1 MRPELGIVRV
11 PRKDSFIE
19 RTRQPPQMLNR
30 DGMQRDS
37 LVSLP
42 FVAGGFGSGECRSRV
57 NVNVRPLEREQLPDV
72 STGHV
77 RHHDQR
83 APLIRH
89 LDLRNVAWSFGGIAS
104 DVDRRE
110 VFGCDV
116 GRELGVRFEESDLGT
131 FETNPQS

>member
-83 APLIRH
+83 APLNQASRPAERRLELWRH
-89 LDLRNVAWSFGGIAS
+89 RKRCRSPRS
-104 DVDRRE
+104 
-110 VFGCDV
+110 
-116 GRELGVRFEESDLGT
+116 VR
-131 FETNPQS
+131 Q